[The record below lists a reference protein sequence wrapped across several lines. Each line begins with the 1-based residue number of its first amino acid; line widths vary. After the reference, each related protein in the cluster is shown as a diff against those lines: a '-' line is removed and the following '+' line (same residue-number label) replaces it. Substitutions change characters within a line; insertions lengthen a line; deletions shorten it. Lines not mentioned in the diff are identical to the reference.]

1 MQEPPGKL
9 KFTNLGESS
18 RMLKLALL
26 DVSLLEDTVSPS
38 NQGCETSSVTEQLEI
53 NLEFQKDPEDS
64 MVPLPSF
71 ISLSISGADPPPSVS
86 KASGEDHHFKASQ
99 NVAENRFRYGLM

>member
-1 MQEPPGKL
+1 
-9 KFTNLGESS
+9 
-18 RMLKLALL
+18 MLKLALL

-38 NQGCETSSVTEQLEI
+38 NQGCETSSATEQLEI